1 MMEVMELRGEGE
13 GEMITTVVIH
23 DLHGQQAQ
31 PNNKRNRFLVVMKN
45 DSSSQKNPTVFFITP
60 DPGERERSIHQDHTS
75 DPDRDS
81 VPYQTQV
88 RGRGVP
94 IHQHHSIGIYRG
106 S

>member
-1 MMEVMELRGEGE
+1 MELRGEGE
-13 GEMITTVVIH
+13 GEMIPTVVIH

-31 PNNKRNRFLVVMKN
+31 PNKKRNRCLVAGNNV
-45 DSSSQKNPTVFFITP
+45 SSSQKNQTVFLITP

-88 RGRGVP
+88 RGRGV
-94 IHQHHSIGIYRG
+94 SIRITPEVAFSDPDRD
-106 S
+106 